1 MLFETALAGEW
12 EFALDPDGRG
22 EKDAWFKGNALPD
35 TITLPGSVDEARK
48 TPLTTTRT
56 MSYLSRRHPY
66 VGKAWYA
73 CDFDVA
79 ADADGLFHHIALE
92 RVHGELNV
100 WIDGFKLGRDD
111 SLSTTN
117 RLLIGKLAAG
127 KHRVVLMIDNGRF
140 DAVGEAIARYNPQ
153 NADVA
158 HSTSDHTQTNWNG
171 VVGSMN
177 IEAARASI
185 ARVDVFAPDRNAS
198 VHVEL
203 DAFDT
208 DVRWPTYWTTPHND
222 ELILTFT
229 LAGVAAPL
237 VFTRPLTIDSGFTAL
252 DVPVAFPEEA
262 GLWDEFDPILHRL
275 TVQWRRDGV
284 LQDERSVTFGIRSFA
299 ADGKRVRLNG
309 RPVFLR
315 GTLDCCIFPLTGY
328 PPTDHA
334 GWRKVFETAKAYGL
348 NHIRYHS
355 YCPPRA
361 AFEVADEMG
370 LLLHVETPI
379 WAVLGSDPNLDRF
392 IHAEAERIVRDYGNH
407 PSFVMLCVG
416 NEVHGDGLHAFLE
429 RFIDKWKQLDNRRI
443 YTGGSGWPTI
453 RRADYAS
460 KPEPRSQRWGEG
472 LAGRLNAR
480 ALETMTD
487 WSDDLARERIALLSH
502 EIGQWC
508 VFPNLD
514 ERAKYTGVVE
524 ARNFDMVHD
533 DLEAK
538 GLLHLANDYFINS
551 GKLQTQLYKE
561 DIEAALR
568 TRDFLGTQL
577 LGLQDFPGQGTA
589 LVGVVDAFWDG
600 KPYVDAAAFREFC
613 APIVPLVR
621 AQGFVLE
628 ASDVFAADI
637 QLAQFG
643 PADLEAPSLTWSL
656 LDGVDVV
663 RSGTLTPG
671 PLATGHLHDVGDIE
685 IATAGIA
692 APRRYDLVVA
702 LDGTEYRN
710 RWGVWVMPAEHSVA
724 PLTIVDKLDA
734 EVLGRVAAG
743 EAIVFAPE
751 PEAMKPNAALGH
763 TAAFWNTLWTNGQQ
777 PHTLGLLND
786 VEHPLFA
793 VFPTDRHSDWH
804 WWELSFGRRA
814 LDIAGVPFRPIV
826 RVIDD
831 WNANRD
837 LVLLAEARLGA
848 GRLIV
853 SAIDLERDLDRRAV
867 ARSFHSALSSYA
879 ASDGVEAPATTA
891 VDIEHWWQRISA

>member
-22 EKDAWFKGNALPD
+22 EKDAWFKGALPD
-35 TITLPGSVDEARK
+35 TITLPGSVDEAKK
-48 TPLTTTRT
+48 TPLTTGRT
-56 MSYLSRRHPY
+56 MAHLSRRHPY

-73 CDFDVA
+73 RTFEVA
-79 ADADGLFHHIALE
+79 PEADGLYHHISLE

-100 WIDGFKLGRDD
+100 WIDGVKLGRDD
-111 SLSTTN
+111 SLSTAN
-117 RLLIGKLAAG
+117 RMLIGKLAAG
-127 KHRVVLMIDNGRF
+127 THRVVLMIDNGRF
-140 DAVGEAIARYNPQ
+140 EAVGDAIARYNPMH
-153 NADVA
+153 ADVA
-158 HSTSDHTQTNWNG
+158 HSTTDHTQTNWNG
-171 VVGSMN
+171 VVGFMR
-177 IEAARASI
+177 IEAAHASV
-185 ARVDVFAPDRNAS
+185 ARVDVFAPDRNAM

-208 DVRWPTYWTTPHND
+208 HVRWPTYWTAEHED
-222 ELILTFT
+222 ELVLTFALT
-229 LAGVAAPL
+229 GVAEPL
-237 VFTRPLTIDSGFTAL
+237 VISRKLTIDSAYTPL
-252 DVPVAFPEEA
+252 DIPVALPESA
-262 GLWDEFDPILHRL
+262 ALWDEFDPVVHRL

-284 LQDERSVTFGIRSFA
+284 MQDERSVTFGIRSFV

-355 YCPPRA
+355 YCPPKA

-429 RFIDKWKQLDNRRI
+429 RFIETWKQRDARRI

-480 ALETMTD
+480 PLETMTD
-487 WSDDLARERIALLSH
+487 WSADLAQERIALLSH

-514 ERAKYTGVVE
+514 ERAKYAGVLE
-524 ARNFDMVHD
+524 ARSFDMVHD

-538 GLLHLANDYFINS
+538 GLLHLAHDYFVSS

-577 LGLQDFPGQGTA
+577 LGLQDFSGQGTA
-589 LVGVVDAFWDG
+589 LVGVVDAFWDP
-600 KPYVDAAAFREFC
+600 KPYVDAAEFREFC

-621 AQGFVLE
+621 TKGFVLE
-628 ASDVFAADI
+628 AGQVFAADI

-643 PADLEAPSLTWSL
+643 PTDLDSPRLTWSL
-656 LDGVDVV
+656 MDGDAVV
-663 RSGTLTPG
+663 RTGTHDPG
-671 PLATGHLHDVGDIE
+671 PLATGHLHDAGSIE
-685 IATAGIA
+685 IPTQALA
-692 APRRYDLVVA
+692 APRRYELVVA
-702 LDGTEYRN
+702 LDGTDYRN
-710 RWGVWVMPAEHSVA
+710 RWGLWVMPAERSVA
-724 PLTIVDKLDA
+724 PLAIVDRLDA
-734 EVLGRVAAG
+734 DTLARLAAG
-743 EAIVFAPE
+743 ETIVFVPS
-751 PEAMKPNAALGH
+751 PDTIKPNAELGH
-763 TAAFWNTLWTNGQQ
+763 TAAFWNTLWTGGQA

-786 VEHPLFA
+786 IEHPMFA
-793 VFPTDRHSDWH
+793 TFPAERHSDWH

-814 LDIAGVPFRPIV
+814 LDVAGLPVHPIV

-837 LVLLAEARLGA
+837 LVLLAEARVGA

-853 SAIDLERDLDRRAV
+853 SAIDLEQGLDSRPV
-867 ARSFHSALSSYA
+867 ARSFRNTLASYVA
-879 ASDGVEAPATTA
+879 ADGVEAPAVSA
-891 VDIEHWWQRISA
+891 ADLECWWQRISA